1 MGAGIQRGVIGC
13 AIGPFRG
20 RVQAAFARAVHVRAG
35 DEVITLGDLGVPPH
49 PYTIAW
55 PRFGEV
61 AAVPGDAVELS
72 GEALTV
78 GGVRALLGPMRTYA
92 PRQVAPRWAGPAAL
106 ARAVAQARATA
117 AGLRWRGGLHA
128 WLSPDGAADGW
139 SRALL
144 EGARPGIAA
153 ATDATR
159 ARSWTKLAEA
169 ATQLAGLGPGLTPS
183 GDDFL
188 AGLLAAIRY
197 HGTTAGYPVP
207 QAALDEVAARA
218 SAGTTTYSGF
228 LIRCAA
234 RGLVSEPVE
243 RWLTAMHAGSRANVA
258 PTAAVAAIGHCSGV
272 DLLAGLV
279 CGLETA
285 RGWRA

>member
-1 MGAGIQRGVIGC
+1 
-13 AIGPFRG
+13 
-20 RVQAAFARAVHVRAG
+20 
-35 DEVITLGDLGVPPH
+35 
-49 PYTIAW
+49 
-55 PRFGEV
+55 
-61 AAVPGDAVELS
+61 
-72 GEALTV
+72 
-78 GGVRALLGPMRTYA
+78 
-92 PRQVAPRWAGPAAL
+92 
-106 ARAVAQARATA
+106 
-117 AGLRWRGGLHA
+117 
-128 WLSPDGAADGW
+128 
-139 SRALL
+139 
-144 EGARPGIAA
+144 GARPGIAA